1 MMENNHNR
9 SCCGRL
15 PEAAPLAV
23 PFVPFQ
29 VSDPEV
35 YTAKWALIRGTLYP
49 CLDLPFM
56 GMVNTE
62 EQSDTAMHELQALRF
77 AMHELGLYLDTHADD
92 EQAAALFETYAD
104 TYRRGM
110 ERFQAECGAL
120 RQENAVV
127 NGRYTWT
134 EGPWPWELSANQEG

>member
-77 AMHELGLYLDTHADD
+77 AMHELGLYLDT
-92 EQAAALFETYAD
+92 
-104 TYRRGM
+104 YRRGM

>member
-1 MMENNHNR
+1 MEEKNSR
-9 SCCGRL
+9 RCCGRL

-29 VSDPEV
+29 ERNPDQ

-49 CLDLPFM
+49 CLDLPFL

-62 EQSDTAMHELQALRF
+62 EKSDTALHELQALHF

-92 EQAAALFETYAD
+92 EEAAALFQTYAETYQ
-104 TYRRGM
+104 RGM
-110 ERFQAECGAL
+110 SRYQAECGAL
-120 RQENAVV
+120 RQEDAVID
-127 NGRYTWT
+127 GEYTWT
-134 EGPWPWELSANQEG
+134 RAPWPWELAANQEG